1 MVKFIKS
8 TPLFVSQVNK
18 CLLETVQ
25 IKKAHQSLLRS
36 REVQTSHTTHNEFS
50 KLPNSAAFRITLGE
64 NEVCVPVRCGKKYLC
79 FYSIIT
85 KWIELS
91 NKNKNFFFMMW
102 NNSLY
107 TLSIYATEPYFDVI

>member
-1 MVKFIKS
+1 MLLITMVKFIKS

-64 NEVCVPVRCGKKYLC
+64 NEVCVPVRCGKKYLLDQVC

-91 NKNKNFFFMMW
+91 NKNKKFFCMML
-102 NNSLY
+102 NNSLH
-107 TLSIYATEPYFDVI
+107 T